1 VPERSIGYLIE
12 TYTRKAP
19 KVEIICYVNGYMG
32 LFGRAK
38 A

>member
-1 VPERSIGYLIE
+1 VLSASIGYLSKP
-12 TYTRKAP
+12 TTRKAP

-32 LFGRAK
+32 LLQAK